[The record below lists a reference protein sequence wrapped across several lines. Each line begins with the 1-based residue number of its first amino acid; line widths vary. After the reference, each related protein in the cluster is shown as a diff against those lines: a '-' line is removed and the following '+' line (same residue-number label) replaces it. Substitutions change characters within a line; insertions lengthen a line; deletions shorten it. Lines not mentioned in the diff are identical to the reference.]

1 MNVENVAE
9 TKKMIKE
16 LIAELE
22 EQGCNSERVDD
33 LKEILE
39 QIGSKPKLLA
49 KYKDIYNAAADALML
64 GGVSASDCK
73 CDPLRKHIPADKK
86 IDIF

>member
-1 MNVENVAE
+1 M
-9 TKKMIKE
+9 
-16 LIAELE
+16 AELE
-22 EQGCNSERVDD
+22 EQGCNSQRVDD

-39 QIGSKPKLLA
+39 KIGNKPKLLA

-64 GGVSASDCK
+64 GGVQASDCK
-73 CDPLRKHIPADKK
+73 CDPLRNHIPDNKK